1 MAPPSPRTT
10 PPGSDSAPSGA
21 PANAALLQCLLDGKR
36 DPVTV
41 YNAVQEIRT
50 MSGEVVVAKLTTLIE
65 TRFAEVNGSLAE
77 TNARMEARFAAL
89 DGRLHSVEVQLRVIW
104 TLLIPLVLALVGAA
118 IGIAIR

>member
-65 TRFAEVNGSLAE
+65 TRFAETNG
-77 TNARMEARFAAL
+77 RIAAL
-89 DGRLHSVEVQLRVIW
+89 DGRLHSVEVQLMVIW

>member
-1 MAPPSPRTT
+1 
-10 PPGSDSAPSGA
+10 
-21 PANAALLQCLLDGKR
+21 
-36 DPVTV
+36 
-41 YNAVQEIRT
+41 

-77 TNARMEARFAAL
+77 TNARMEARFSAL
-89 DGRLHSVEVQLRVIW
+89 DGRLHSVEVHLRVIW

>member
-1 MAPPSPRTT
+1 MAPPSPRAT

-41 YNAVQEIRT
+41 YNAIHQIRT

-65 TRFAEVNGSLAE
+65 TRFAE
-77 TNARMEARFAAL
+77 TN
-89 DGRLHSVEVQLRVIW
+89 GRLAAVEAQLRVIW
-104 TLLIPLVLALVGAA
+104 TLLIPLVLALVGAS